1 MTTVLVGNLPPG
13 TTAEEL
19 LDELKDGGWPEP
31 EVVKVDAGDPDKL
44 LFTVET
50 SLDATIARSMS
61 ERYGNR
67 GTYKGRKL
75 DIYVPLNQK

>member
-1 MTTVLVGNLPPG
+1 MTTVLIGNLPPG

-19 LDELKDGGWPEP
+19 LAELKEGGWPDP
-31 EVVKVDAGDPDKL
+31 EVRKVDAGNPEKL

-50 SLDATIARSMS
+50 SLDATVARSLS

-67 GTYKGRKL
+67 GTFKDRKM

>member
-13 TTAEEL
+13 TTEEEL
-19 LDELKDGGWPEP
+19 LAELKDGGWPDP
-31 EVVKVDAGDPDKL
+31 EVVKVDAGNPEKL

-50 SLDATIARSMS
+50 SLDPTIARSLS

-67 GTYKGRKL
+67 GTFKGHKL